1 MVSPCYCWVR
11 QDPLLRAPTLM
22 SEALDRKTVDRM
34 QQVSD
39 DGYGKGEELDSVI
52 PYLPRISAQKRLV
65 PSRG

>member
-34 QQVSD
+34 EQVSD
-39 DGYGKGEELDSVI
+39 DGYGKGES
-52 PYLPRISAQKRLV
+52 
-65 PSRG
+65 